1 MFYNNIN
8 MKIMVFDTETTGLPK
23 TNIISPDTLDQWPSI
38 VQFSYILFDLSYN
51 EIVRTKDNI
60 IKVPKDILIPEES
73 SKIHGITNQISSK
86 KGIPIARVLK
96 EFFYYAREVDLIV
109 GHNIQFDI
117 NMVKV
122 ELLRLIYN
130 KSVSERELK
139 NCKYN
144 LHYLSHQANTYCTVK
159 EGVNICSIKAV
170 DKFGKEYFKYPK
182 LVELHQKLF
191 NTIPNHLHN
200 SLNDILVTLRC
211 FVKLTLGSDLNETS
225 NAFKQT
231 VTKLNIYS
239 TA

>member
-117 NMVKV
+117 NMVK
-122 ELLRLIYN
+122 IPY
-130 KSVSERELK
+130 LK
-139 NCKYN
+139 
-144 LHYLSHQANTYCTVK
+144 L
-159 EGVNICSIKAV
+159 E
-170 DKFGKEYFKYPK
+170 
-182 LVELHQKLF
+182 
-191 NTIPNHLHN
+191 
-200 SLNDILVTLRC
+200 SLMN
-211 FVKLTLGSDLNETS
+211 
-225 NAFKQT
+225 
-231 VTKLNIYS
+231 
-239 TA
+239 